1 MKLDALHKRFSRDAT
16 YRRAYDELG
25 GWVEL
30 GLRCRSLRER
40 AGLSKTALAAKLS
53 LSLHALTEFERG
65 DERRPEIILHILNH
79 WESALVAEGFDA
91 ASLLN
96 KLPAAQKSPVPT
108 PADGTSG
115 ARQIIAG
122 LGDRIATPEGLAAT
136 QRDYNHRREQVKL
149 GAP

>member
-91 ASLLN
+91 GTGALIGCPWKRGHFAGFRFPGPVVPLTDVASPIL
-96 KLPAAQKSPVPT
+96 
-108 PADGTSG
+108 D
-115 ARQIIAG
+115 I
-122 LGDRIATPEGLAAT
+122 
-136 QRDYNHRREQVKL
+136 
-149 GAP
+149 